1 MALDFAADMPAFFS
15 DFADA
20 GTLAGRPVRGIF
32 DDGAGTPE
40 IGGMRLQQLEPTFTM
55 PADDTQAGDDTAT
68 LVIPQGTY
76 TVRRIEPGDPGLVS
90 LLLKAAA

>member
-1 MALDFAADMPAFFS
+1 MDFTADMPTFFS

-32 DDGAGTPE
+32 DSGAGAPE
-40 IGGMRLQQLEPTFTM
+40 LGGMRLQQLEPTFTM

-76 TVRRIEPGDPGLVS
+76 TVRRIEQGEPGLVA
-90 LLLKAAA
+90 LLLRAAS